1 MKPKEYLNELKKRVI
16 ATSGSDEWERAQ
28 AEWEGANK
36 MWHLF
41 RDKDSAW
48 RDANREAVRKYNREY
63 ARTRRAKLKEMEED
77 IDKISKMD

>member
-1 MKPKEYLNELKKRVI
+1 MKPKEYLEQVEKDVLR
-16 ATSGSDEWERAQ
+16 ATDDLDFAYRQGLRDG
-28 AEWEGANK
+28 AEK

>member
-1 MKPKEYLNELKKRVI
+1 MKPKEYLDELKKRVI

-41 RDKDSAW
+41 RDKDNAW
-48 RDANREAVRKYNREY
+48 RNANREKVRAYNTQYQRE
-63 ARTRRAKLKEMEED
+63 RRARLKAMKED
-77 IDKISKMD
+77 IDKISTMN

>member
-1 MKPKEYLNELKKRVI
+1 MKPKDLLAELEKNKGDDYNNGVY
-16 ATSGSDEWERAQ
+16 D
-28 AEWEGANK
+28 GARM

-63 ARTRRAKLKEMEED
+63 ARARARRAKQKKIEED
-77 IDKISKMD
+77 IDKISEMK